1 MKQVRGSA
9 RHRRSGY
16 SPPFISELLKH
27 ASHATRMPPFA
38 NPVNALLP
46 DSYYLRSYEEPAQVS
61 PWRAAAAEDRRI
73 GIAKPVTLDDG
84 LG

>member
-1 MKQVRGSA
+1 
-9 RHRRSGY
+9 
-16 SPPFISELLKH
+16 
-27 ASHATRMPPFA
+27 MPPFA